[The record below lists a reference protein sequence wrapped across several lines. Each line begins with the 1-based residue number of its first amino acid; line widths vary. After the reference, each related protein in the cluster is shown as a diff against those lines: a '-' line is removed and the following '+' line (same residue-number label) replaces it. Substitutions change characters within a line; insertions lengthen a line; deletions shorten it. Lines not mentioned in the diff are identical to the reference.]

1 MRKSIFV
8 ISLIALL
15 SSCGSKNMMQVT
27 KPGSEPEEYK
37 QRAIYVLPQTVLSVK
52 VEFEKETYIP
62 GPFRL
67 YTEKF
72 LGLKD
77 FITEP
82 GFSFRILNVDVQSFT
97 EPDPEEFYSLNI
109 IKGEMDWHQ
118 YLRLSE
124 YGFIL
129 DPLNNISREL
139 AMEESGNFIET
150 PFFTDLSVK
159 RNLTEVTDTLYK
171 TIISDSSYVRVPVL
185 RKQREAK
192 TIEQKAEEAA
202 NFIIKIRKRRF
213 KLLAG
218 QYDVFP
224 EGRALAISVEELD
237 KLEKEYLEL
246 FIGKRIK
253 QTYRRSF
260 LVTPGSQKA
269 NQNYIVA
276 RFSPL
281 TGVVDPE
288 SSTDTPLNLEIVPLQ
303 KLKSLS
309 ARTRPDESAMNTLIY
324 RIPDIADVSLSIKS
338 EVLYQGRM
346 QIYQMGEKISYP
358 VFPTNEK

>member
-1 MRKSIFV
+1 MRKSLFI

-15 SSCGSKNMMQVT
+15 SSCASTNLIQVSKI
-27 KPGSEPEEYK
+27 GSEPEEYK
-37 QRAIYVLPQTVLSVK
+37 QRAIYVLPQTVLNVI

-62 GPFRL
+62 GPYRL

-77 FITEP
+77 FIVEP
-82 GFSFRILNVDVQSFT
+82 GFTYRILNVDVQSFN
-97 EPDPEEFYSLNI
+97 EPDPEEFYSLNL
-109 IKGEMDWHQ
+109 IKGEMDWER
-118 YLRLSE
+118 YLKLSDF
-124 YGFIL
+124 GFIL
-129 DPLNNISREL
+129 DPSNNISRKVII
-139 AMEESGNFIET
+139 EESGDFPGT
-150 PFFTDLSVK
+150 PVFTDISVK

-224 EGRALAISVEELD
+224 EGKALAISVEELD

-253 QTYRRSF
+253 QTFRRSF
-260 LVTPGSQKA
+260 LVTPESQKS
-269 NQNYIVA
+269 NQTHIVA
-276 RFSPL
+276 RFSEL
-281 TGVVDPE
+281 TGVVNAEDNLN
-288 SSTDTPLNLEIVPLQ
+288 TPLNLEINPLA
-303 KLKSLS
+303 KLNSIS
-309 ARTRPDESAMNTLIY
+309 SIAHPDGTADNMLIY
-324 RIPDIADVSLSIKS
+324 RIPDLADVAVKIKN

-346 QIYQMGEKISYP
+346 QIFQLGEKIGYP
-358 VFPTNEK
+358 ISSVTE

>member
-15 SSCGSKNMMQVT
+15 SSCGSTNMMQVT
-27 KPGSEPEEYK
+27 KLGSEPQEYI
-37 QRAIYVLPQTVLSVK
+37 QRAISVLPQTVLSVK

-62 GPFRL
+62 GPYRL

-77 FITEP
+77 FIAEP
-82 GFSFRILNVDVQSFT
+82 GFSYRILNVDVQSFT
-97 EPDPEEFYSLNI
+97 EPDPEEFHSLNLI
-109 IKGEMDWHQ
+109 EGKMDWDQ
-118 YLRLSE
+118 YLRLSK

-129 DPLNNISREL
+129 DPSSNESQEL
-139 AMEESGNFIET
+139 SMEESGNFAET
-150 PFFTDLSVK
+150 PFFTDMSVK

-171 TIISDSSYVRVPVL
+171 TIISDSAYVRVPVL

-237 KLEKEYLEL
+237 KLEKEDY
-246 FIGKRIK
+246 
-253 QTYRRSF
+253 
-260 LVTPGSQKA
+260 
-269 NQNYIVA
+269 
-276 RFSPL
+276 
-281 TGVVDPE
+281 
-288 SSTDTPLNLEIVPLQ
+288 
-303 KLKSLS
+303 
-309 ARTRPDESAMNTLIY
+309 
-324 RIPDIADVSLSIKS
+324 
-338 EVLYQGRM
+338 
-346 QIYQMGEKISYP
+346 
-358 VFPTNEK
+358 